1 MSMIGHAIQTRWA
14 GLTLREQIMLGL
26 AAALAIILLGMVLIV
41 QPLTA
46 VHDRARDDYAA
57 SMRLYRSV
65 EAHAETVQRLA
76 AAQPVSAVPTQS
88 MRAVVGSLALQH
100 DLALARM
107 VPGEDGRLT
116 VNLDNAETNAV
127 LAWLIALE
135 ERHGIRVGASTLDR
149 ESEGFVSASFVLAR
163 SGR

>member
-1 MSMIGHAIQTRWA
+1 MSAIGTSLGAWWT

-26 AAALAIILLGMVLIV
+26 AAGLVIILLGMVLIV
-41 QPLTA
+41 RPLTA
-46 VHDRARDDYAA
+46 AHDRARDDYAA

-76 AAQPVSAVPTQS
+76 AEQPVSAAPTQS
-88 MRAVVGSLALQH
+88 LRAVVGSLALQH

-116 VNLDNAETNAV
+116 VNLDNADTTAV
-127 LAWLIALE
+127 LAWLVALE
-135 ERHGIRVGASTLDR
+135 QRHGIQLGASTLDR
-149 ESEGFVSASFVLAR
+149 EADGFVSASFVLSR
-163 SGR
+163 GGQ